1 MSNTNNTRKMNS
13 DELANNGN
21 YDAFHRKKNKA
32 KKRYEN
38 NKTINIYNFND
49 RNQNNNNSGRHS
61 PKHNTRKSPNHDN
74 MPPLVNEENMNKE
87 RIAQDLINRF
97 SLNKPV
103 VTINNDRYSPVIG
116 KSNNGSP
123 VNFPEDTKTIQFIHV
138 VRPPLEKEQKLESE
152 KETKEEINESFEE
165 ITFTDEIKHI
175 SDLITLSGKYII
187 KPNVKYSIDLPKLNK
202 IVPHLQELNN
212 MIGMEDIKTSLT
224 YQLMYF
230 LQGFEFK
237 HMLHTIIEGPPG
249 VGKTCL
255 GKILGQ
261 IYLELGCINTEESP
275 PAIEEEEGP
284 MDIKKLFSNILN
296 PGVNN
301 DQKKKI
307 KFKIAKRS
315 DLVGQYVGHTAVKT
329 QKIINESFGGVLF
342 IDEAYS
348 LGGDDAFSKECI
360 NTINQ
365 NLSENGDKFV
375 CIIAGYSD
383 ALENNFFSYNSGLH
397 RRFPFRYKIDKYSGE
412 ELAKILKN
420 KLVKEKYRI
429 EESFDSKLS
438 KYIEENKDYF
448 PNFGGDIETY
458 FFHVKMMH
466 STRVFGKPVVLRN
479 IFIKEDFTN
488 ALAEMKNHGKK
499 EEDKLG
505 MYN

>member
-1 MSNTNNTRKMNS
+1 MNS

-249 VGKTCL
+249 VGKH
-255 GKILGQ
+255 
-261 IYLELGCINTEESP
+261 
-275 PAIEEEEGP
+275 
-284 MDIKKLFSNILN
+284 
-296 PGVNN
+296 VWV
-301 DQKKKI
+301 
-307 KFKIAKRS
+307 KF
-315 DLVGQYVGHTAVKT
+315 
-329 QKIINESFGGVLF
+329 
-342 IDEAYS
+342 
-348 LGGDDAFSKECI
+348 
-360 NTINQ
+360 
-365 NLSENGDKFV
+365 
-375 CIIAGYSD
+375 
-383 ALENNFFSYNSGLH
+383 
-397 RRFPFRYKIDKYSGE
+397 
-412 ELAKILKN
+412 
-420 KLVKEKYRI
+420 
-429 EESFDSKLS
+429 
-438 KYIEENKDYF
+438 
-448 PNFGGDIETY
+448 
-458 FFHVKMMH
+458 
-466 STRVFGKPVVLRN
+466 
-479 IFIKEDFTN
+479 
-488 ALAEMKNHGKK
+488 
-499 EEDKLG
+499 
-505 MYN
+505 